1 MERTKEMWADIHYPP
16 TENEIKYNKMILNYD
31 QLGSIVEDVCVRT
44 RTTHDE
50 IYSKTKD
57 NHVTFSRYLIYYL
70 SQKTGHRL
78 NSIVRYMKSNGYP
91 IFSMIHWFILGA
103 TVALAL
109 NWSEIHLISKSSALS
124 FCLIGA
130 IKLGA
135 LLFVSWALFGHAI
148 TMASLTGYLIVMA
161 GVCAYNWV
169 KISQIDIK
177 MTHKLI
183 HETEKEIQGVV
194 KLGKAIIL
202 VGEDL
207 STQAK

>member
-78 NSIVRYMKSNGYP
+78 NSIVRYMKSNGFKTTP
-91 IFSMIHWFILGA
+91 S
-103 TVALAL
+103 TVIYGIKQV
-109 NWSEIHLISKSSALS
+109 ESKM
-124 FCLIGA
+124 
-130 IKLGA
+130 K
-135 LLFVSWALFGHAI
+135 
-148 TMASLTGYLIVMA
+148 
-161 GVCAYNWV
+161 NDE
-169 KISQIDIK
+169 DIK
-177 MTHKLI
+177 TYI
-183 HETEKEIQGVV
+183 GSF
-194 KLGKAIIL
+194 
-202 VGEDL
+202 L
-207 STQAK
+207 SA